1 MKRILLFSVVGGMI
15 ALASCGGGPS
25 AEEKAALKRA
35 TVALAAAEE
44 QANQIKI
51 GQQYQGGI
59 IAYLLQPEDPGYDAN
74 TPHGIIAAST
84 DQSARAEWG
93 CYETELGG
101 TQRGIGYGAANT
113 TAIVNGCR
121 EAGIAA
127 RICDDLVLNG
137 YSDWYLP
144 SIDEL
149 ELLYKNLHVNG
160 VGGFNSAYYWS
171 STESNASYAWRF
183 YFSYGYG
190 YDYGNK
196 NNTYYVRAVRA
207 F

>member
-25 AEEKAALKRA
+25 AEEKAALEQ
-35 TVALAAAEE
+35 VA
-44 QANQIKI
+44 I

-59 IAYLLQPEDPGYDAN
+59 VAYLLQPEDIGYDAN
-74 TPHGIIAAST
+74 IPHGIIAAPT
-84 DQSARAEWG
+84 YQSSDAEWG
-93 CYETELGG
+93 CFKTKLLGG

-113 TAIVNGCR
+113 AAIVNGCA

-127 RICDDLVLNG
+127 RICDELVLNG
-137 YSDWYLP
+137 YDDWYLP

-149 ELLYKNLHVNG
+149 ELLYKYLHVNG
-160 VGGFNSAYYWS
+160 IGDFGSAFYWS
-171 STESNASYAWRF
+171 STEYNEVSDTTLDEGFASLFRGWPVYK
-183 YFSYGYG
+183 YGGSAYNG
-190 YDYGNK
+190 SKGR
-196 NNTYYVRAVRA
+196 TAYVRAVRA